1 MINNIKYP
9 ILYTFRRCPYAIR
22 TRMVI
27 KSSQITVEIREIE
40 LKNKPREF
48 LELSPKGTVPVLL
61 TDSGQVLEESLDI
74 INWALDS
81 NDPNN
86 LLSECNLSKS
96 QFKEL
101 LKKLDDDFKINLDK
115 YKYPNRYQA
124 VDRNFNRDA
133 NLNFLANLDNL
144 LKKSKYINC
153 NHLTLIDYLIFP
165 FIRQFRNVDENWFDC
180 LNFNY
185 LKKWLNNLME
195 SEDFKSIMKKYT
207 VWNSNQIPIY
217 TNFNNN

>member
-1 MINNIKYP
+1 MTNNIKYP

-27 KSSQITVEIREIE
+27 KLSQITVEIREIE

-115 YKYPNRYQA
+115 YKYPNRYQG

-133 NLNFLANLDNL
+133 NLNFLANLDNI
-144 LKKSKYINC
+144 LKTSEYINC

>member
-1 MINNIKYP
+1 MS
-9 ILYTFRRCPYAIR
+9 IR
-22 TRMVI
+22 YKNAYGDKIISNYSRDKRNRI
-27 KSSQITVEIREIE
+27 
-40 LKNKPREF
+40 KNKPREF

-61 TDSGQVLEESLDI
+61 TNSGQVLEESLDI

-115 YKYPNRYQA
+115 YKYPNRYQG

-144 LKKSKYINC
+144 LKTSKYINC

-185 LKKWLNNLME
+185 LKKWLNDLME

>member
-1 MINNIKYP
+1 MTNNVKYP
-9 ILYTFRRCPYAIR
+9 VLYTFRRCPYAIR
-22 TRMVI
+22 TRMAI

-115 YKYPNRYQA
+115 YKYPNRYQG

-185 LKKWLNNLME
+185 LKKWLNKLME

>member
-1 MINNIKYP
+1 MTNNIKYP

-27 KSSQITVEIREIE
+27 KLSQITVEIREIE

-81 NDPNN
+81 NDPKN

-115 YKYPNRYQA
+115 YKYPNRYQG

-133 NLNFLANLDNL
+133 NLNFLANLDNI
-144 LKKSKYINC
+144 LKTSEYINC

>member
-1 MINNIKYP
+1 MTNNIKYP

-115 YKYPNRYQA
+115 YKYPNRYQG

-180 LNFNY
+180 LNFYY

>member
-1 MINNIKYP
+1 MTNNIKYP

-27 KSSQITVEIREIE
+27 KSCQITVEIREIE

-61 TDSGQVLEESLDI
+61 TNSGEVLEESLDI
-74 INWALDS
+74 INWALEI

-96 QFKEL
+96 QFKEF

-115 YKYPNRYQA
+115 YKYPNRYQG

-144 LKKSKYINC
+144 LQTSKYINC
-153 NHLTLIDYLIFP
+153 NHVTLIDYLIFP

-207 VWNSNQIPIY
+207 VWNSNKIPIY

>member
-1 MINNIKYP
+1 MKNNIKYP

-115 YKYPNRYQA
+115 YKYPNRYQG

-133 NLNFLANLDNL
+133 NLNFLENLDNL

-180 LNFNY
+180 LNFNN
-185 LKKWLNNLME
+185 LQKWLNNLME
-195 SEDFKSIMKKYT
+195 SEDFISIMKKYS

>member
-1 MINNIKYP
+1 MKNNIKYP

-74 INWALDS
+74 INWALDC

-115 YKYPNRYQA
+115 YKYPNRYQG

-133 NLNFLANLDNL
+133 NLNFLENLDNL

-180 LNFNY
+180 LNFKN
-185 LKKWLNNLME
+185 LQKWLNNLME
-195 SEDFKSIMKKYT
+195 SEDFISIMKKYS

>member
-1 MINNIKYP
+1 MTNNVKYP

-22 TRMVI
+22 TRMAI

-115 YKYPNRYQA
+115 YKYPNRYQG

>member
-1 MINNIKYP
+1 MTNNIKYP

-115 YKYPNRYQA
+115 YKYPNRYQG

-153 NHLTLIDYLIFP
+153 NHVTLISYLIFP
-165 FIRQFRNVDENWFDC
+165 FIRQFRNV
-180 LNFNY
+180 Y
-185 LKKWLNNLME
+185 
-195 SEDFKSIMKKYT
+195 
-207 VWNSNQIPIY
+207 
-217 TNFNNN
+217 

>member
-1 MINNIKYP
+1 MTNNVKYP

-22 TRMVI
+22 TRMAI

-115 YKYPNRYQA
+115 YKYPNRYQG

-153 NHLTLIDYLIFP
+153 NHVTLIDYLIFP